1 MKRIAPA
8 FSALVLLL
16 LSLVFVASPAAAQEI
31 IIEPPCCGTG
41 VFTDPN
47 WLRIDF
53 HRVNVDIDQQIA
65 TTAVDLQFTNTGD
78 ALAEGTFLFPL
89 PTGAAVDQLTM
100 IIDGVPYDAKILEAG
115 EARAIYDEIVRQYRD
130 PALLEYVGT
139 NVIQANV
146 FPIPAGESRRIQIT
160 YSQLLTIENG
170 LVKYEYPMSDRRV
183 VDSVSISVNVR
194 ENQAIGTIYSPS
206 HSLAAFRDG
215 DNAFNASYESS
226 VPTVGNTFTLYYGFE
241 QDTVSTN
248 LLTYRESADQDGFF
262 LLLVQPPVE
271 VQEETIVPKDVILVV
286 DQSGS
291 MEGEK
296 WTQAQAAGSYVL
308 DNLNPQDR
316 FNLIVFSSG
325 TRIYSEGLQ
334 DASEAQGAIDW
345 LNGLTAEGGTNI
357 SDSLVQALGTSM
369 GERPTAVLFMTD
381 GEATEGILETEG
393 IIDALK
399 NAEKPNTRIF
409 TFGVGDDVNTVLLD
423 SITREFHGTGTYVRP
438 NQNIEEEVAGLYN
451 KIDAPVLSNVSIQFE
466 GVTAELMYPT
476 EVSDLFAGQQITLV
490 GRYRNPQ
497 GAGRITISGTVNGEE
512 RTYVYDDLSFQEQA
526 GGQDFIA
533 RLWATRRIA
542 DLMNTIRINGESQ
555 ELVDSVVSLSVRYG
569 IITPYTSFLIE
580 ENDILT
586 QQGREDALAAASA
599 DFDAAAN
606 EVTGA
611 GAVDRAAQLGE
622 MAEAEVAAPLMMPQA
637 TMGVPIEGVS
647 SMGGATED
655 DGTLSTEPMGN
666 ALTSVGDK
674 TFITQNGIW
683 TDTTFTPDTM
693 ETQKVV
699 FLSDEYF
706 ALLSEKP
713 ELSEYFALGDRVIVV
728 VDGVAYEVT
737 AEPVAEVTAEPT
749 R

>member
-1 MKRIAPA
+1 MNVMKHFAPPL
-8 FSALVLLL
+8 SILVLLL

-31 IIEPPCCGTG
+31 IVPPTQPG

-53 HRVNVDIDQQIA
+53 HRVDVDIDQQIA

-100 IIDGVPYDAKILEAG
+100 IIDGIPYDAKILEAG

-146 FPIPAGESRRIQIT
+146 FPIPAGDSRRIQIT
-160 YSQLLTIENG
+160 YSQLLTVENG
-170 LVKYEYPMSDRRV
+170 LVKYEYPMSDRRM
-183 VDSVSISVNVR
+183 VDSVSISVNVN

-226 VPTVGNTFTLYYGFE
+226 TPTVGNTFTLYYGFE

-271 VQEETIVPKDVILVV
+271 VEQDTIVPKDVILVV

-291 MEGEK
+291 MDGEK
-296 WTQAQAAGSYVL
+296 WSQAQQAAGYVL

-325 TRIYSEGLQ
+325 TRIFGTELQ
-334 DASEAQGAIDW
+334 ESGKAETAKIW

-357 SDSLVQALGTSM
+357 SDALTQALGTSM

-438 NQNIEEEVAGLYN
+438 NQKIEEEVAALYN
-451 KIDAPVLSNVSIQFE
+451 KIDAPVLSNVAIQFE

-490 GRYRNPQ
+490 GRYRNPE
-497 GAGRITISGTVNGEE
+497 GAGRITISGTVDGEE
-512 RTYVYDDLSFQEQA
+512 RTFVYDNLTFQQQA

-542 DLMNTIRINGESQ
+542 DLLNTIRINGESE
-555 ELVDSVVSLSVRYG
+555 ELVDSIVSLSLRYG

-580 ENDILT
+580 EDDILT
-586 QQGREDALAAASA
+586 QQGREQALTQASE
-599 DFDAAAN
+599 DFDAAAD
-606 EVTGA
+606 EVTGSV
-611 GAVDRAAQLGE
+611 AVDRASQLGE
-622 MAEAEVAAPLMMPQA
+622 MAEAEVAMPMLPAA
-637 TMGVPIEGVS
+637 TQSSAGGMGTPS
-647 SMGGATED
+647 
-655 DGTLSTEPMGN
+655 DGTLNVAPSVN
-666 ALTSVGDK
+666 ALTAVGDK
-674 TFITQNGIW
+674 TFITQNGVW

-706 ALLSEKP
+706 ALLAEKP
-713 ELSEYFALGDRVIVV
+713 ELAEYFALGDRVIVV
-728 VDGVAYEVT
+728 HEGVAYEVT
-737 AEPVAEVTAEPT
+737 AEVTTETTAEPT
-749 R
+749 E